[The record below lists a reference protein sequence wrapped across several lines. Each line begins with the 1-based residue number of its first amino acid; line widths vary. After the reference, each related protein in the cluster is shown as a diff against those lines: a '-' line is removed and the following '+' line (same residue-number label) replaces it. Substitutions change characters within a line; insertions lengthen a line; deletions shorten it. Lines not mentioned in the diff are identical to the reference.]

1 MKNRLK
7 HLKQKINT
15 ATTYYIKIEMAELTL
30 TTFLIT

>member
-7 HLKQKINT
+7 NLKQKINT
-15 ATTYYIKIEMAELTL
+15 ATTYIKIEMAELTL